1 MALNLRPLSKT
12 IDGADTS
19 TTGVKLS
26 YQAPNIAN
34 GGVNKKA
41 YCVEADWRTNT
52 GTAPTVQLQVL
63 TAAAATIVIA
73 QSDTNGHIFIPG
85 ASIVLMPGDT
95 IQFNVTATGAGS
107 NGDGHLS
114 IDEVK

>member
-1 MALNLRPLSKT
+1 MALNLRPLAKT
-12 IDGADTS
+12 VDGADTS

-26 YQAPNIAN
+26 YKAPSI
-34 GGVNKKA
+34 GVEGVNKKA
-41 YCVEADWRTNT
+41 YVVEADWRTNT
-52 GTAPTVQLQVL
+52 GTAPTIQLQVL

-85 ASIVLMPGDT
+85 SSITLMPGDT
-95 IQFNVTATGAGS
+95 IQFNVTSAGAGS

>member
-1 MALNLRPLSKT
+1 MSLSFRPLAKT
-12 IDGADTS
+12 VDGADTS

-26 YQAPNIAN
+26 YKAPSIAVE
-34 GGVNKKA
+34 GINKKA
-41 YCVEADWRTNT
+41 YCVEADWRTNA

-114 IDEVK
+114 IDEVR